1 MLTFARPSRL
11 LSAFTLV
18 AALAAAAPAPRWCA
32 LPWSAVT
39 AECLAACE
47 TGTRPACAETVE
59 VPGGS
64 CADGF
69 AAASA
74 VCAEAA
80 STACDAGECGSGSA
94 CGAPA
99 GQRAYC
105 PEPPLA
111 ATPGPAPA
119 EAGPP
124 PALAVLPGTSELPEP
139 APAAA
144 FELAADPPPPAT
156 RPRGLPPPVRGPPRM
171 A

>member
-1 MLTFARPSRL
+1 MLTSARPSRF

-47 TGTRPACAETVE
+47 TGARPACAETAE
-59 VPGGS
+59 VPGGT
-64 CADGF
+64 CAGGL
-69 AAASA
+69 AAGSGA
-74 VCAEAA
+74 CTGEA
-80 STACDAGECGSGSA
+80 ACDAGACASGSA

-99 GQRAYC
+99 GERAYC

-119 EAGPP
+119 DASPP
-124 PALAVLPGTSELPEP
+124 PALAVLPGTGEVAEP
-139 APAAA
+139 MPAAA
-144 FELAADPPPPAT
+144 LERAADPPPPAS